1 MKSERYIQK
10 LTEFLSLQN
19 YEIIDEMSE
28 VLSQAWATG
37 ANVWIAGNGGNA
49 ANSLHFVTDWS
60 KGLFVKTGKS
70 MNVRSLVDNIS
81 LFSALTNDLA
91 IEQVF
96 SFQLSLVAK
105 PGDVCVLMSAGG
117 NSENIRLA
125 ADYCSRKEIM
135 TLGLLGGSKPTLT
148 GLFTKEL
155 HIPTDDIQIVED
167 IHAAFG
173 HIVFKYINL

>member
-10 LTEFLSLQN
+10 LIEFLSSQN

-28 VLSQAWATG
+28 VLSQAWAKG

-49 ANSLHFVTDWS
+49 ANSLHFATDWS
-60 KGLFVKTGKS
+60 KGLFLKTGKS
-70 MNVRSLVDNIS
+70 MKVRSLVDNIS

-96 SFQLSLVAK
+96 SFQLSSTAK

-117 NSENIRLA
+117 SSENIRLA
-125 ADYCSRKEIM
+125 ADYCSRNEIT